1 MSISPEKHIGSF
13 VAPLALITEA
23 GEISPRRLKLLATIG
38 QTGSISAAA
47 RSIGMTYKAAWDAV
61 ETMNNLAGTPLV
73 QSQHGGRGGGG
84 ATLTATGARLVED
97 LARLEALQAEIMAL
111 ADRAGDIDDSLALFR
126 RLEMQT
132 SARNAL
138 RGIVEQVTD
147 GAVNSEVTLRL
158 PGGEA
163 LHAIV
168 TRESVACMDLKAGRS
183 ACALIKASW
192 VILAPAD
199 ETLRTSARN
208 RLCGTIRRLEPG
220 AVNAEVVI
228 ELTGGNTLAAIITR
242 ESLEKMALEAGM
254 RVCALVKASH
264 VILGVTD

>member
-1 MSISPEKHIGSF
+1 MSISPEEHIGSF
-13 VAPLALITEA
+13 IAPLTLVTGE
-23 GEISPRRLKLLATIG
+23 GEISPRRLRLLAAIG

-61 ETMNNLAGTPLV
+61 EAMNNLAGTPLV
-73 QSQHGGRGGGG
+73 HSQHGGRGGGG
-84 ATLTATGARLVED
+84 ARLTPAGSRLVED
-97 LARLEALQAEIMAL
+97 MARLETLQAEIMAL
-111 ADRAGDIDDSLALFR
+111 AERREDIGDSLAILR
-126 RLEMQT
+126 RLEMKT

-138 RGIVEQVTD
+138 HGTVEQVTD

-168 TRESVACMDLKAGRS
+168 TRESVADMALEPGR
-183 ACALIKASW
+183 AAYALIKASW

-199 ETLRTSARN
+199 DALRTSARN
-208 RLCGTIRRLEPG
+208 RLCGTIRRVEPG

-228 ELTGGNTLAAIITR
+228 ELSGGNTLAAIITR
-242 ESLEKMALEAGM
+242 ESHEEMALKDAM
-254 RVCALVKASH
+254 PICALVKASH